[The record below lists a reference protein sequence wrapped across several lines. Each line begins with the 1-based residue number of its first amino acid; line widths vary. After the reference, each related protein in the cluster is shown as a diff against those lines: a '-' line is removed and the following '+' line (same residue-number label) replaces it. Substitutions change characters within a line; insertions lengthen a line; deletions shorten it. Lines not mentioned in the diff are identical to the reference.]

1 MSKSKKLP
9 LKNDY
14 EKINAQ
20 QLDVELAMRSLSG
33 NCTYCN
39 SSKVRIREQA
49 LNGTGMWLFL
59 ECSECNQ
66 ISVSAF
72 FADCQTCKCPVV
84 LTESDNEIHGN
95 CKICGQE
102 IRTAKP

>member
-1 MSKSKKLP
+1 MPRSKKSS

-33 NCTYCN
+33 NCTHCT
-39 SSKVRIREQA
+39 SSNVRIREQA
-49 LNGTGMWLFL
+49 INGSGMRLFL
-59 ECSECNQ
+59 ECSDCNS

-72 FADCQTCKCPVV
+72 FADCHTCKCPVV
-84 LTESDNEIHGN
+84 LTESVREISGN

-102 IRTAKP
+102 IRIAKP